1 MWCRNSRKVRY
12 LLILKMWSTQV
23 IDESSSTKLCVSI
36 RQVLSRRR
44 KREGGR
50 RVNTRSFMYS
60 ETTDMPRLKWPSIT
74 QESTLYD
81 VAMQWARHSTDGFLS
96 AVQICL
102 GCALDCTAGCISR
115 WPASST
121 TNCYPISD
129 STLYDL
135 WLITHDRVVFVIYL
149 GPICINK
156 AIPSEYKQIGVE
168 NELICLWSLPMHMD
182 WRELFYFQ
190 TRP

>member
-1 MWCRNSRKVRY
+1 MFQFGK
-12 LLILKMWSTQV
+12 
-23 IDESSSTKLCVSI
+23 
-36 RQVLSRRR
+36 QVLSRRR
-44 KREGGR
+44 KIEGGR
-50 RVNTRSFMYS
+50 RVNTRSFC
-60 ETTDMPRLKWPSIT
+60 TTRQPTCRDQHGQVTPKS
-74 QESTLYD
+74 Q
-81 VAMQWARHSTDGFLS
+81 HSTMCLCTKHVIQPDGFLS
-96 AVQICL
+96 AVHICL

-115 WPASST
+115 WPASLT

-149 GPICINK
+149 GPVCINK

>member
-1 MWCRNSRKVRY
+1 MLLYSRFGSACFHLWLGCFLHRNICMWCRNSRKVRY

-50 RVNTRSFMYS
+50 RVNTRSFMYN
-60 ETTDMPRLKWPSIT
+60 ETTDMPRLKWPSNT

-96 AVQICL
+96 EVQICL

-115 WPASST
+115 WPAS
-121 TNCYPISD
+121 NNQLLPNKWFN
-129 STLYDL
+129 TLRSLVNHPWPGCICDL
-135 WLITHDRVVFVIYL
+135 FRACL
-149 GPICINK
+149 
-156 AIPSEYKQIGVE
+156 YK
-168 NELICLWSLPMHMD
+168 
-182 WRELFYFQ
+182 
-190 TRP
+190 